1 MLYLWGYH
9 NGSRVWFFS
18 IYTRFTYYHVYGSNV
33 GGSCMN
39 ECLTDKK
46 GNKWAIDGYYIDNKG
61 TAWTLLVCVGDWGK
75 RKKIKGVI

>member
-1 MLYLWGYH
+1 
-9 NGSRVWFFS
+9 
-18 IYTRFTYYHVYGSNV
+18 
-33 GGSCMN
+33 MN

-61 TAWTLLVCVGDWGK
+61 TAWTLLVRVGDWGK